1 MLEPEHWE
9 IDGTRSKLA
18 FTLRHLIVSEIRG
31 EFARWGGEMW
41 LTPEQIERSR
51 VAVWIDL
58 ASVDTGSPER
68 DAHLRSP
75 EFLDVTRFSRA
86 AFSSADVAPRSD
98 SEATITGRLSLHGL
112 TDQVELTVTEAR
124 SWIDDD
130 GVMRAGY
137 AVRGTIN
144 RQTFG
149 LHWNQDLDVGG
160 LVVGDEVELIARIEM
175 VRTADAV
182 RAPSPERPTA
192 GAR

>member
-18 FTLRHLIVSEIRG
+18 FALRHLIVSEIRG

-75 EFLDVTRFSRA
+75 EFLDVTRFPRA
-86 AFSSADVAPRSD
+86 AFSSTDVALRSD
-98 SEATITGRLSLHGL
+98 SEATITGRLSLHGI

-124 SWIDDD
+124 SWLDDD
-130 GVMRAGY
+130 SVMRAGY
-137 AVRGTIN
+137 TVRGTIN

-175 VRTADAV
+175 VRTAEAV
-182 RAPSPERPTA
+182 RPPSPERPTA
-192 GAR
+192 SAR